1 MRLMMK
7 KDNDFY
13 QSIYS
18 LMKKKL
24 DYRMDV
30 GIEHDVRKFLNHAQ
44 DQQQQKEV
52 CKS

>member
-1 MRLMMK
+1 MK

-24 DYRMDV
+24 DYRMDED
-30 GIEHDVRKFLNHAQ
+30 IEHDLKKFLNQVQ
-44 DQQQQKEV
+44 DQEQQKIV
-52 CKS
+52 SKS